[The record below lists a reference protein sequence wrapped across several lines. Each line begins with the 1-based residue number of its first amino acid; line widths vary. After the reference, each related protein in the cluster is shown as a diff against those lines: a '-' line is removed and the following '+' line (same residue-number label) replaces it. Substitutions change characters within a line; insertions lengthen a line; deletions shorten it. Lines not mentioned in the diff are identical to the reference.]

1 MKVAGRGVV
10 VRSHP
15 YGDSRRIVNV
25 YTEEDGMR
33 GFMVRMPRR
42 AGGKVRASF
51 FFPLSQI
58 EFSYERRPLDSADG
72 IVYLQDVRQAYTY
85 RNLYGDVRK
94 NSMAFFMAEV
104 LSRCITRSEPDSRFF
119 AWLWK
124 SLQDFDMQEQGFSD
138 FHLFFLLEIA
148 SFLGVCP
155 CLKENSPRA
164 FFDLRE
170 GAFVDER
177 PLYQEFVSGGKVAD
191 LQALLRVRQEN
202 AGMCSFTRE
211 QRVGLLQT
219 LSDYCRLQA
228 GVAGEFHSLEV
239 LRTLFS

>member
-1 MKVAGRGVV
+1 MRVSGRGVV
-10 VRSHP
+10 TRSLP
-15 YGDSRRIVNV
+15 YGDSRRIVHI
-25 YTEEDGMR
+25 YTEEEGMR
-33 GFMVRMPRR
+33 GFIVRMPRK

-58 EFSYERRPLDSADG
+58 EFAYERKPASEDALAYLMDIRP
-72 IVYLQDVRQAYTY
+72 AYAY
-85 RNLYGDVRK
+85 RSLYSDVRK
-94 NSMAFFMAEV
+94 NGMAFFMAEV

-124 SLQDFDMQEQGFSD
+124 ALQDFDAQEKGFAD

-148 SFLGVCP
+148 SLLGV
-155 CLKENSPRA
+155 SPRLEKEAPYA

-170 GAFVDER
+170 GAFSNER
-177 PLYQEFVSGGKVAD
+177 PLYQEFIAGQRVAD
-191 LQALLRVRQEN
+191 LQALLRVWREDS
-202 AGMCSFTRE
+202 AEGVFTRE
-211 QRVGLLQT
+211 QRIGLLQT

-228 GVAGEFHSLEV
+228 GVSGEFHSLEV

>member
-1 MKVAGRGVV
+1 MRVSGRGVV
-10 VRSHP
+10 TRSLP
-15 YGDSRRIVNV
+15 YGDSRRIVNI

-33 GFMVRMPRR
+33 GFMVRMPRK

-58 EFSYERRPLDSADG
+58 EFSYERKTSSEDALA
-72 IVYLQDVRQAYTY
+72 YLQDIRQAYTY
-85 RNLYGDVRK
+85 RTLYDDVRK

-119 AWLWK
+119 SWLWNA
-124 SLQDFDMQEQGFSD
+124 LQDFDAREKGFAD

-148 SFLGVCP
+148 SLLGV
-155 CLKENSPRA
+155 SPRLETDSPYA

-170 GAFVDER
+170 GEFSNER
-177 PLYQEFVSGGKVAD
+177 PLYQEFVTGQRVTD
-191 LQALLRVRQEN
+191 LQTLIRVRRESS
-202 AGMCSFTRE
+202 GEVFFTRE
-211 QRVGLLQT
+211 QRIGLLQT

-228 GVAGEFHSLEV
+228 GVSGEFHSLDV